1 MISRSRR
8 SCFAAGTLGLGVFS
22 LVGCSHP
29 EIPRD
34 GASGAAS
41 TSMSSTATGTAGT
54 GSGTGGSGT
63 GVGGTGPAGGAGG
76 ADAGSGG
83 HGGEVIVDRDAG
95 ADSAIPPGKM
105 SCGDSPYTD
114 KWSPGYVQDPAV
126 LARVQSVVG
135 SMSVTEKADQMRG
148 TNPGNGQNFNDIF
161 RTPDNP
167 NKGIR
172 GFLFRDGPRGV
183 NLASQLPSGKTGYST
198 SFPAPIARGA
208 AFDMDLEYRIG
219 LAIGDETLASGNT
232 MILAPTTNILR
243 HPAWGRAQETYGED
257 PFLLGRLGMA
267 FVTGA
272 QEYLPAC
279 AKHYAANNI
288 ENGRDSLNA
297 TMDEQTLRELYA
309 RHFEMMI
316 REGGVACIMA
326 AYNLVNGAKSTQNKH
341 LLTDLLRTDF
351 GFKGFVLSDWWAMPG
366 GQNASLPADT
376 RTANA
381 APAVQAGMDMELPWS
396 LNFQQLEAITGAGRP
411 LAEADITKS
420 ASRILEQKFRF
431 KVAETN
437 QPMGLKPPKTTL
449 SGQGAIENNAENIKL
464 AEEAA
469 EKSIILLKNEKST
482 LPLKRAALKTIAVI
496 GADVPYRVV
505 NTDLATGTI
514 HFAVDTRTGD
524 LGSSRV
530 FADPA
535 KSTGPAAGIQAA
547 AGAAINVVSGSSAAL
562 ADSADFVVV
571 MVGLTPED
579 EGEEYTGAGDRR
591 NFSLDGKS
599 GTNAQNNLIRDVALK
614 NKPMVVVLE
623 GGSVIDMP
631 WLDQVPAVVM
641 AWYPGMTGGTALGKL
656 LFGDVNFSGK
666 LPLTWPKRW
675 EDEPTF
681 SEGTTT
687 AMDYYL
693 GYRHFDN
700 KSIAPLFPFGY
711 GLSYAKFEYKNLG
724 VPCGDV
730 TKNGV
735 VNVSVDVT
743 NSGTVAGDE
752 VVFLFVSY
760 PGATARRPVKEL
772 KGFYRVSLDAGVT
785 KRVGIPLRIAD
796 LKYWDT
802 AGNRWQVASGPI
814 EVKVGPSAANLPL
827 TDMLTVK

>member
-1 MISRSRR
+1 MLALSGLSFIS
-8 SCFAAGTLGLGVFS
+8 
-22 LVGCSHP
+22 CSHP
-29 EIPRD
+29 EIPKGGA
-34 GASGAAS
+34 GASSAS
-41 TSMSSTATGTAGT
+41 ATSSTGTGTSATGTSATGTGT
-54 GSGTGGSGT
+54 GSGTGSGGSGT
-63 GVGGTGPAGGAGG
+63 GSGGAGPGGGTGGT
-76 ADAGSGG
+76 DAGSGG
-83 HGGEVIVDRDAG
+83 HGGDIIVDRDGGVDA
-95 ADSAIPPGKM
+95 STPPPKT
-105 SCGDSPYTD
+105 SCGDSPYSD
-114 KWSPGYVQDPAV
+114 KWSPGYAQDPTV

-167 NKGIR
+167 NKSIR

-183 NLASQLPSGKTGYST
+183 NLASQLSAGKTGYST
-198 SFPAPIARGA
+198 SFPAPMARGA

-219 LAIGDETLASGNT
+219 VAIGDETVASGNT
-232 MILAPTTNILR
+232 IILAPTTNVLR

-257 PFLLGRLGMA
+257 PFLLGRLGTA
-267 FVTGA
+267 FVAGA
-272 QEYLPAC
+272 QEYVPAC

-316 REGGVACIMA
+316 KDGGVACVMA
-326 AYNLVNGAKSTQNKH
+326 AYNLVNGTKSTQNKH

-366 GQNASLPADT
+366 GQNASLPPDT

-411 LAEADITKS
+411 LAETDITRA

-437 QPMGLKPPKTTL
+437 QPIGLKSPKTTL
-449 SGQGAIENNAENIKL
+449 SGQGAIENNADNIKL

-469 EKSIILLKNEKST
+469 EKSITLLKNDNNT
-482 LPLKRAALKTIAVI
+482 LPLKRTALKTIAVI

-514 HFAVDTRTGD
+514 RFALDVRTGD

-535 KSTGPAAGIQAA
+535 KSTGPTAGIQAS
-547 AGAAINVVSGSSAAL
+547 AGAGINVVSGSSASL
-562 ADSADFVVV
+562 ADTADFVVV
-571 MVGLTPED
+571 MAGLTPED
-579 EGEEYTGAGDRR
+579 EGEEYTGAGDRK
-591 NFSLDGKS
+591 NFLLDGKS
-599 GTNAQNNLIRDVALK
+599 GSNAQNNLIRDVALK

-641 AWYPGMTGGTALGKL
+641 AWYPGMRGGAALGKL

-666 LPLTWPKRW
+666 LPVTWPKKW

-681 SEGTTT
+681 SAGATT

-700 KSIAPLFPFGY
+700 KSIVPLFPFGH

-724 VPCGDV
+724 VPCSDV

-735 VNVSVDVT
+735 VNITVDVT
-743 NSGTVAGDE
+743 NSGAVAGDE

-760 PGATARRPVKEL
+760 PGATVRRPAKEL
-772 KGFYRVSLDAGVT
+772 KGFYRVSLDAGLT
-785 KRVGIPLRIAD
+785 KRVSIPLRIAD

-802 AGNRWQVASGPI
+802 AGNGWQVASGPV

-827 TDMLTVK
+827 ADMLTVK